1 MNGMYAGEEAFM
13 NLLLLGATGR
23 VGRFILEYAL
33 ADGHTVTVLVRS
45 PDKLE
50 DFASQYG
57 TQLQIVQGNATN
69 AEDVAQALKGGP
81 TVVISALNTDGTTTL
96 SVSAGLLI
104 RLMQEQS
111 IHRLITVGTAGILQ
125 SRTEP
130 SLYRYESSDTRR
142 RSTRAAEEHR
152 RVYELLRESA
162 LDWTVVCP
170 TYLPDGGRTGVY
182 RVEKDFLPEDGSQI
196 STADTADFTYRQWTS
211 CDFIRTRVGIAY

>member
-1 MNGMYAGEEAFM
+1 M

-152 RVYELLRESA
+152 RVYELLRESH
-162 LDWTVVCP
+162 
-170 TYLPDGGRTGVY
+170 
-182 RVEKDFLPEDGSQI
+182 
-196 STADTADFTYRQWTS
+196 
-211 CDFIRTRVGIAY
+211 

>member
-1 MNGMYAGEEAFM
+1 MPGKENFM

-23 VGRFILEYAL
+23 VGRYILNYAL

-57 TQLQIVQGNATN
+57 TQLQIIQGDATN
-69 AEDVAQALKGGP
+69 EEDIAKALKDGP
-81 TVVISALNTDGTTTL
+81 AVVISALNTDGTTTL
-96 SVSAGLLI
+96 SVSTGLLI
-104 RLMQEQS
+104 RQMQEQS

-162 LDWTVVCP
+162 LDWTIVCP
-170 TYLPDGGRTGVY
+170 TYLPDGERTGVY

-196 STADTADFTYRQWTS
+196 TTADTADFTYRQWTS
-211 CDFIRTRVGIAY
+211 YDFIRARVGIAY

>member
-1 MNGMYAGEEAFM
+1 M

-23 VGRFILEYAL
+23 VGRYILDYAL
-33 ADGHTVTVLVRS
+33 TDGHTVTALVRS
-45 PDKLE
+45 PDKLD

-57 TQLQIVQGNATN
+57 TQLQIVQGDATN
-69 AEDVAQALKGGP
+69 AKDIAQALKGGP
-81 TVVISALNTDGTTTL
+81 AVVISALNTDGTTTL
-96 SVSAGLLI
+96 SVSTGLLI

-162 LDWTVVCP
+162 LDWTIVCP

-182 RVEKDFLPEDGSQI
+182 RVEKDFLPEGGSQI
-196 STADTADFTYRQWTS
+196 TTADTADFTYRQWKS

>member
-1 MNGMYAGEEAFM
+1 M

-23 VGRFILEYAL
+23 VGRFILDYAL

-50 DFASQYG
+50 DYASKYG
-57 TQLQIVQGNATN
+57 KQLQIVQGDATN
-69 AEDVAQALKGGP
+69 AEDVAQALKGGA

-96 SVSAGLLI
+96 SVNIGLLI

-111 IHRLITVGTAGILQ
+111 ISRLITVGTAGILQ

-130 SLYRYESSDTRR
+130 DLYRYESSETRR

-162 LDWTVVCP
+162 LDWTIVCP
-170 TYLPDGGRTGVY
+170 TYLPDGARTGIY
-182 RVEKDFLPEDGSQI
+182 RVEKDFLPEGGSQI
-196 STADTADFTYRQWTS
+196 TTADTADFTYRQCKS
-211 CDFIRTRVGIAY
+211 YEFIRTRVGIAY

>member
-1 MNGMYAGEEAFM
+1 M

-23 VGRFILEYAL
+23 VGRFILDYAL
-33 ADGHTVTVLVRS
+33 TDGHTVTALVRL
-45 PDKLE
+45 PDKLK
-50 DFASQYG
+50 DFASRYG
-57 TQLQIVQGNATN
+57 TQLQIVQGDATN
-69 AEDVAQALKGGP
+69 AEDIAQALKGGP
-81 TVVISALNTDGTTTL
+81 TVVISALNTAGTTTL
-96 SVSAGLLI
+96 SVSIDLLI

-152 RVYELLRESA
+152 RVYELLRDSA
-162 LDWTVVCP
+162 LDWTIVCP

-196 STADTADFTYRQWTS
+196 TTADTADFTYHQSKS

>member
-1 MNGMYAGEEAFM
+1 M

-23 VGRFILEYAL
+23 VGRFILYYAL
-33 ADGHTVTVLVRS
+33 TDGHTITALVRS

-50 DFASQYG
+50 DFASQCG
-57 TQLQIVQGNATN
+57 TQLQIVQGDAINAK
-69 AEDVAQALKGGP
+69 DIAQALKGGP
-81 TVVISALNTDGTTTL
+81 SVVISALNTDGTTTL
-96 SVSAGLLI
+96 SVSTGLLI

-162 LDWTVVCP
+162 LDWTIVCP